1 MLQVMGLALLLVV
14 GVVVPAAADEA
25 REAAVAGAT
34 WHGGVAAAQAPIPA
48 RVAATPRRADSAV
61 ALAPERRER
70 ETRIQLPWLAQAGS
84 GLAISVSER
93 FSLGVGYRRVV
104 GEDLWRE
111 FAEAG
116 SVDYESHNILLRAH
130 WRF

>member
-1 MLQVMGLALLLVV
+1 MLRVMGLALLLVV
-14 GVVVPAAADEA
+14 GAAVPAAADDA
-25 REAAVAGAT
+25 RGGRDGLA
-34 WHGGVAAAQAPIPA
+34 GGVRPEVATQAPPSA
-48 RVAATPRRADSAV
+48 QGEALDRA

-70 ETRIQLPWLAQAGS
+70 RPGIYLPWLTQARS
-84 GLAISVSER
+84 GFSVPLSER
-93 FSLGVGYRRVV
+93 FSLGIGYNHVE

-116 SVDYESHNILLRAH
+116 SVDYDSHNILLRAY